1 MRSRAFTLVEL
12 LVVISIIAI
21 LIGLLLPALSSARRS
36 AEATVCMSQMR
47 QLQTASLM
55 YSDDERGRLIEPGLS
70 EGGISPRAELSWVKT
85 LRDYLDG
92 GVDVISPGDDSPHWP
107 AEKGGED
114 VPIDGTD
121 DRFRATSYGIN
132 DMITS
137 LLQVEIEPG
146 EDPSSIASKYFNR
159 IQKIRLPSNTCQFL
173 LQAEFGDFAG
183 ADHVHVQQWS
193 QQAERFGGPQL
204 TPFFAAQQCSIAT
217 YGGAPTDW
225 SQAYGGFSGDERL
238 AVERNGANA
247 GWSSASNYAFLDGHA
262 ETMTFS
268 EVHEN
273 KEDNVFDPRLYR

>member
-21 LIGLLLPALSSARRS
+21 LIGLLLPALSTARRS
-36 AEATVCMSQMR
+36 AEATVCLNQMR

-70 EGGISPRAELSWVKT
+70 EGGISPREELSWVKT
-85 LRDYLDG
+85 LRAYLDG

-107 AEKGGED
+107 EEKGGEG
-114 VPIDGTD
+114 VPIDGTE
-121 DRFRATSYGIN
+121 DRYRATSYGIN

-137 LLQVEIEPG
+137 LLRVELEPG
-146 EDPSSIASKYFNR
+146 EDPSSVASKFFNR

-173 LQAEFGDFAG
+173 MQAEFGEFAG

-193 QQAERFGGPQL
+193 EQVDRFGPQL
-204 TPFFAAQQCSIAT
+204 TPFFAGQQCAIGT

-225 SQAYGGFSGDERL
+225 SQAYLGYSGEEL
-238 AVERNGANA
+238 VAAERNGENA

-268 EVHEN
+268 EVHES
-273 KEDNVFDPRLYR
+273 KEDNLFDPRLYR